1 MLSVKD
7 LERLWQSILGLGP
20 RRLGLLAII
29 GLTTFAAVGFGTYYL
44 NRADYETLYT
54 GLTPQDSSRIGAALK
69 EEGVGFDVS
78 ADGTKVLVQR
88 GQSARARMLLAER
101 GLPSSATAGYEL
113 FDKLGPIGLTSFMQ
127 EVTRVRVLEGELAR
141 TIQTMRG
148 IKAARVHI
156 VLPDG
161 GSFRRNRQPPS
172 ASVVIKTEVVA
183 DTSAAAA
190 IRHLVA
196 AAIPGMAL
204 DQVSIMSTD
213 GTVVAAEGGAANAQS
228 DKIIDLERM
237 ISKNLQANIRKTLT
251 PYLGAENFE
260 ISVAASL
267 NIDKRQINETIY
279 DPESKV
285 ERSLRVVKETGS
297 SQNSGKNPT
306 VSVEQNIPDDQGGAK
321 QGGGDQSKKSNERRE
336 ELTNFELN
344 TKTISTASEGFK
356 VDAINVA
363 VVVNRKQLLAAIGP
377 NPTPEAID
385 RQLKEIERLAGSAA
399 GIDAKRGDR
408 VTVAAVEFLQAAK
421 AVEAAPGRSILE
433 GLMQYVGTL
442 INAAAILGATL
453 LLVLL
458 GLRPAVRGLIEASA
472 PVEALA
478 GPSEAVAIGA
488 PELEGGLEP
497 VTSIIASMPMEEPKP
512 DDSGAAAAHDH
523 AAARQQRLG
532 QLVSINEE
540 QAAAILKQWLRG
552 V

>member
-20 RRLGLLAII
+20 RRLALLAII
-29 GLTTFAAVGFGTYYL
+29 GLTTFAAVGLGAYYL

-172 ASVVIKTEVVA
+172 ASVVIKTETVG

-228 DKIIDLERM
+228 DKIRLFA
-237 ISKNLQANIRKTLT
+237 IS
-251 PYLGAENFE
+251 
-260 ISVAASL
+260 
-267 NIDKRQINETIY
+267 
-279 DPESKV
+279 
-285 ERSLRVVKETGS
+285 
-297 SQNSGKNPT
+297 SG
-306 VSVEQNIPDDQGGAK
+306 
-321 QGGGDQSKKSNERRE
+321 
-336 ELTNFELN
+336 
-344 TKTISTASEGFK
+344 
-356 VDAINVA
+356 
-363 VVVNRKQLLAAIGP
+363 
-377 NPTPEAID
+377 
-385 RQLKEIERLAGSAA
+385 
-399 GIDAKRGDR
+399 
-408 VTVAAVEFLQAAK
+408 
-421 AVEAAPGRSILE
+421 
-433 GLMQYVGTL
+433 
-442 INAAAILGATL
+442 
-453 LLVLL
+453 
-458 GLRPAVRGLIEASA
+458 
-472 PVEALA
+472 
-478 GPSEAVAIGA
+478 
-488 PELEGGLEP
+488 
-497 VTSIIASMPMEEPKP
+497 
-512 DDSGAAAAHDH
+512 
-523 AAARQQRLG
+523 
-532 QLVSINEE
+532 
-540 QAAAILKQWLRG
+540 
-552 V
+552 